1 MSGLVFPTTDYD
13 ETQVALVFVPLAFVP
28 ALRLGLQNLQKRET
42 WFDRGS
48 WWRGYQVSAWI
59 EEQLMTPSPLQE
71 LIDGQNRIYRLLDS
85 ALNGT
90 QYTWAANPADP
101 ARPVI
106 GPEIPIVPPAVG
118 DEPLGARAQL
128 HRLYQLAENGATGA
142 EFETSS
148 AMLGTVGLDYNGS
161 WRARLEA
168 IQGVFDEGWFGIGGQ
183 QATLAD
189 IVKSLR
195 VGDST
200 QTNRLQDLLDAIGA
214 ASDIVGV
221 VGVIKDFIAQGA
233 STTADGILIATLVGA
248 SLGNTAT
255 QGIMAGQLDR
265 IIATLDGGGLS
276 APSDNILATLNNV
289 ETMLS

>member
-1 MSGLVFPTTDYD
+1 
-13 ETQVALVFVPLAFVP
+13 
-28 ALRLGLQNLQKRET
+28 
-42 WFDRGS
+42 
-48 WWRGYQVSAWI
+48 
-59 EEQLMTPSPLQE
+59 MTPSPLQE

-148 AMLGTVGLDYNGS
+148 AMLGTVELDYNGS